1 MVALQ
6 GINLESLLDKAK
18 KLEKKYEWLQAAKF
32 YRKAKSIAF
41 NQKDL
46 IKAANLHEKMGFCFY
61 RAAFQAKDN
70 IDFKKKI
77 KKAIRE
83 YQEEL
88 RLFEEIE
95 EEDYEPRIK
104 RAKALI
110 LYTRSWL
117 DTTIKKRK
125 KLLDEWWTLEKEVLS
140 AYEKNYDDQAVGRT
154 CLDLLEGSLYS
165 RFWVH
170 SDIPD
175 IQKVIIKEGY
185 ELAEKAIQKFAK
197 LDEKNELTLGYCFAI
212 WHVGFGSYLLASKN
226 EIKAFHLKALDYLDK
241 AFEILKKNP
250 DERLLSWLYFAACVA
265 VSSCKQDFVS
275 ALYYISQSIKYANI
289 TQDIFLIQY
298 GKGLQIIMKGHLYRL
313 IEDPDKQRITLEEIS
328 KVSQENI
335 NRSRIAKAIVF
346 PAYNAYSQAQANL
359 AAIEPDLEIKIGI
372 LEKTN
377 NLLLKGVEQLNDW
390 KDATRFFSKALSLN
404 YYLLSKTKQNN
415 EEKLELLKKAQIYGE
430 KTTTQKSHPSAY
442 HVQAESCYQLALIQ
456 NELATI
462 EPMVSQQIILLKK
475 ATAYL
480 EKSINLTN
488 KDKQVRIGSTWA
500 SGIVGLYYVKLGELL
515 QKLYSLTG
523 EKRSFNKAI
532 ESYQK
537 AIDSFKSLDLPYHM
551 AEANWYLAQLFDKI
565 GEFQE
570 ASKNYESASK
580 AYKLASKKIPP
591 LKDFY
596 LDHSRYMEAWNQIE
610 QARYFHTIE
619 DYGEARQHYEQAA
632 GLHELTS
639 SWNYLAPNYLA
650 WANMEEAEGLSRKES
665 AQKAKIAFQ
674 KAYEQFCNAH
684 ESFKQKLE
692 KITTDDEEEMTH
704 RMFEASDARRKYC
717 QARILLEEAKVLDR
731 EGKYL
736 QSSRK
741 YGEAAQ
747 KISTILDKT
756 EFEAEKK
763 ELEYITILCQ
773 AWERM
778 ATAEETTSSEA
789 FLEAADLFEK
799 AKEYCFTKKASLWAL
814 GNSSFCRGLAAG
826 IRYQI
831 STNLSDNALAK
842 RHMKSAASSYLQAGY
857 KDASEYAKATLRLFD
872 AYDFINQA
880 NSQVNPSTKTKQYQ
894 MAENLL
900 QLAASSFMK
909 ANQPEKTTKVQ
920 EILAGVREEK
930 ELAVSL
936 SQVMQAP
943 TITSSTLSFTAPS
956 PTSETSVGL
965 ESFEHAN
972 VQANLV
978 TTVKQ
983 VKIGESFCLSIEFV
997 NAGREP
1003 ALLMKV
1009 DDFVPPDFVVV
1020 KKPEI
1025 YRLEE
1030 STLNMKGKQLAPLKL
1045 VEVKLTLQASKKGK
1059 YTFDPK
1065 VHYLDECGKNKS
1077 LQLKALEIKVEEVRL
1092 EDRMSTGTE
1101 ELDSLL
1107 LGGFPE
1113 EYAVVLSGP
1122 PCDEREMI
1130 VNNFLNAGIENE
1142 GITFHIT
1149 TEVAGIAGLLDN
1161 PNFYLFLCNSK
1172 PKTDVPNLPNV
1183 YRLQG
1188 KADITNLGI
1197 ALTKAYRS
1205 INKSI
1210 TNKRICVE
1218 ILSDVLVKHGTNTTR
1233 EWVSSFITDLGAKGF
1248 TMLAVMYPK
1257 MHPPDQSEAI
1267 LALFDGEISITQSD
1281 NPLDCKKSIL
1291 VKKLRNQDYI
1301 KNPICVR

>member
-1 MVALQ
+1 MLIAVQ
-6 GINLESLLDKAK
+6 SSNLESLLKKAEEQ
-18 KLEKKYEWLQAAKF
+18 EKKYEWLQASDF
-32 YRKAKSIAF
+32 YRKAKNLAL
-41 NQKDL
+41 NQKNL
-46 IKAANLHEKMGFCFY
+46 IKVANLHEKMGFCFY
-61 RAAFQAKDN
+61 RAAFQAQSN
-70 IDFKKKI
+70 IDFKEKI

-88 RLFEEIE
+88 ILFQEIE
-95 EEDYEPRIK
+95 EKDSQPRIK
-104 RAKALI
+104 HIKALI
-110 LYTRSWL
+110 LHARSWL
-117 DTTIKKRK
+117 ETTIQKRK
-125 KLLDEWWTLEKEVLS
+125 KLLDEWWTLEREVLS
-140 AYEKNYDDQAVGRT
+140 TYEKNNDDQAIGRT

-165 RFWVH
+165 RFFIH
-170 SDIPD
+170 SETPGS
-175 IQKVIIKEGY
+175 KKELVMEGY
-185 ELAEKAIQKFAK
+185 DLAEKAIRKFTK
-197 LDEKNELTLGYCFAI
+197 LDEKYELTLSYCFAI
-212 WHVGFGSYLLASKN
+212 WHVGFGSYSLSSKN
-226 EIKAFHLKALDYLDK
+226 EIKTFHLKALDYLDK

-250 DERLLSWLYFAACVA
+250 NERLLSWLYFAACVA
-265 VSSCKQDFVS
+265 TSSCKQDFVS
-275 ALYYISQSIKYANI
+275 ALNYISQSIKYAKI
-289 TQDIFLIQY
+289 TQDIGLIEY
-298 GKGLQIIMKGHLYRL
+298 GKGLQVMMKVNLYRL
-313 IEDPDKQRITLEEIS
+313 IEDPDKQKATLEEIS

-335 NRSRIAKAIVF
+335 NCSRIANVRVIS
-346 PAYNAYSQAQANL
+346 AYNTFSQAQANL
-359 AAIEPDLEIKIGI
+359 AAIEPDLKTKIAI

-377 NLLLKGVEQLNDW
+377 NLLLKGIEESNDW
-390 KDATRFFSKALSLN
+390 KNTPSSFSKVLSFN

-415 EEKLELLKKAQIYGE
+415 EEKRELLKKAQIYGE
-430 KTTTQKSHPSAY
+430 KTTTQKSYPSAY

-456 NELATI
+456 NEVATI
-462 EPMVSQQIILLKK
+462 EPMVSQQIILIKK
-475 ATAYL
+475 AAAYL
-480 EKSINLTN
+480 EKSIDLTY
-488 KDKQVRIGSTWA
+488 KDKQVRIRSTWA

-523 EKRSFNKAI
+523 EKRSFDKAM

-537 AIDSFKSLDLPYHM
+537 AIDSFKSLDLPSHM

-580 AYKLASKKIPP
+580 AYKLASKKIPQ

-596 LDHSRYMEAWNQIE
+596 RDHSMYMEAWSQIE
-610 QARYFHTIE
+610 HARYFHSIE
-619 DYGEARQHYEQAA
+619 DYEEARQHYEWTSR
-632 GLHELTS
+632 LHESTI
-639 SWNYLAPNYLA
+639 SWSYLAPNYLA

-665 AQKAKIAFQ
+665 TQKAKIAFQ
-674 KAYEQFCNAH
+674 KAYDQFCNAQ

-692 KITTDDEEEMTH
+692 EITTDEEEMTQ
-704 RMFEASDARRKYC
+704 RLFEASDLRRKYC
-717 QARILLEEAKVLDR
+717 QARILMEEAKLLDR
-731 EGKYL
+731 ESMYL

-756 EFEAEKK
+756 DIEAEKK
-763 ELEYITILCQ
+763 ELEYIAILCQ

-789 FLEAADLFEK
+789 FLEAAALFEK

-857 KDASEYAKATLRLFD
+857 KDASEYSKATLRLFD

-900 QLAASSFMK
+900 QLAVGSFMK

-920 EILAGVREEK
+920 EILASVREEK

-943 TITSSTLSFTAPS
+943 TIASSTLAFSAPG
-956 PTSETSVGL
+956 PTSEASFGL

-978 TTVKQ
+978 TAVKQ
-983 VKIGESFCLSIEFV
+983 VNVGESFCLSIEFV

-1009 DDFVPPDFVVV
+1009 DDFVPPDFAVV

-1059 YTFDPK
+1059 YTFDPR
-1065 VHYLDECGKNKS
+1065 VHYLDERGKNKS

-1107 LGGFPE
+1107 LGGIPE
-1113 EYAVVLSGP
+1113 EYAVVLSGS
-1122 PCDEREMI
+1122 PCDERELLI
-1130 VNNFLNAGIENE
+1130 KNFLKAGAEE
-1142 GITFHIT
+1142 GITFYIT
-1149 TEVAGIAGLLDN
+1149 TEVVELDNLLEN
-1161 PNFYLFLCNSK
+1161 PNFFLFLCNPK
-1172 PKTDVPNLPNV
+1172 PKTPVPDLPNV
-1183 YRLQG
+1183 FKLQG

-1197 ALTKAYRS
+1197 ALAKANRNIDKSVTK
-1205 INKSI
+1205 
-1210 TNKRICVE
+1210 KRICVE
-1218 ILSDVLVKHGTNTTR
+1218 ILSDVLVKNGANTTR
-1233 EWVSSFITDLGAKGF
+1233 EWISNLITDLGAKGF
-1248 TMLAVMYPK
+1248 TTLAVMNPA
-1257 MHPPDQSEAI
+1257 MHPSDQATAV
-1267 LALFDGEISITQSD
+1267 LDLFDGEISITQSD
-1281 NPLDCKKSIL
+1281 DPLDCKKSII
-1291 VKKLRNQDYI
+1291 VKKLRNQNYI
-1301 KNPICVR
+1301 KNRICLT